1 MYQKW
6 YKSDDKNDDKEVQKM
21 TKTELLKL
29 VRAKCLDCCCNQPGE
44 VALCPIERCPL
55 YTVRLGKDPNPR
67 KLSDAEL
74 EARKRG
80 ADKSLKSRGKAD
92 SEKDL

>member
-1 MYQKW
+1 
-6 YKSDDKNDDKEVQKM
+6 M
-21 TKTELLKL
+21 TKSELLKL
-29 VRAKCLDCCCNQPGE
+29 VKAKCLDCCCDQPKE

-55 YTVRLGKDPNPR
+55 YSVRLGKDPNPR

-74 EARKRG
+74 EIRKNNLRG
-80 ADKSLKSRGKAD
+80 GRKSTEKVD